1 MTKEEKTVQKMALS
15 TISPYE
21 LPEKFSGIAIDIY
34 PTDYGNQCHITF
46 LLSKPFT
53 QKESD
58 SLFEF
63 SRDVK
68 NTIKKFFGDR
78 YKSGISVST
87 STVDS
92 YESHKWWYEEKKLNK
107 KDNTE

>member
-1 MTKEEKTVQKMALS
+1 MTKEEKTVQKMVLS

-21 LPEKFSGIAIDIY
+21 LPENFSGIAIDIY
-34 PTDYGNQCHITF
+34 PTDYGKECHITF

-58 SLFEF
+58 SLFAV

-78 YKSGISVST
+78 YKSGISVSN

-92 YESHKWWYEEKKLNK
+92 YEKTKWWYEEKKLNK
-107 KDNTE
+107 KDND